1 MEHDLTQGN
10 IFKNLIKLSWP
21 GAVGRLFENLYDVVD
36 MFWVGTLGGVL
47 ATQAQA
53 GIVLFGVAN
62 SILQMFNSVFGPGS
76 VTIISRYW
84 GARDY
89 PKAIWA
95 SEQTILYKFLVG
107 CLGSALGLLF
117 LPYML
122 AFAGASSV
130 APPGCQFSVM
140 DMGLAYGRVIL
151 VAIPFI
157 FVYYTVNTI
166 FRCTSDPESSMFI
179 IATSAILNIIIDPMF
194 ILGFGPIP
202 KLGIAGAAI
211 ATFIAYLYAD
221 GLAMY
226 LLFTG
231 KKMHM
236 VRYSLLAFP
245 RIEGDTIRYR
255 LRIPYFKLRLDKG
268 GLKISFRGLLKP
280 DKDILVSFV
289 RIGVTPTVSQF
300 FGSSSYYIFMNLVSR
315 YGSAVVTAF
324 GIGGRVSGI
333 VNLPLLGIN
342 QAAAALVGQNLGAG
356 KPERAEKTAWYSAII
371 GTCLGSLMIVGA
383 FFFTKQIFGIFNGD
397 PAVIAVGVMGFTYA
411 MIGNTINAVSW
422 MLSSVFDGSGYTMW
436 PSIMGQVNA
445 WLFNVLPIYLAV
457 VVFDAGYVWVFYIG
471 IFTASIQLLTTF
483 YFVRA
488 GAWKRARV

>member
-53 GIVLFGVAN
+53 GIILFGVAN

-76 VTIISRYW
+76 VTIISRFW
-84 GARDY
+84 GAKDY
-89 PKAIWA
+89 PKAVWA
-95 SEQTILYKFLVG
+95 SEQTIIYKFLVG
-107 CLGSALGLLF
+107 CLGSAIGLFF

-122 AFAGASSV
+122 AFAGASTV
-130 APPGCQFSVM
+130 LPPGCQFSVM
-140 DMGLAYGRVIL
+140 DMGLTYGRIIL

-157 FVYYTVNTI
+157 FVFYTVNTI
-166 FRCTSDPESSMFI
+166 FRCTSDPHSSMFI
-179 IATSAILNIIIDPMF
+179 IASSSILNIIIDPMF

-211 ATFIAYLYAD
+211 ATFIAYLFAD
-221 GLAMY
+221 FLAMY

-231 KKMHM
+231 KKMQM
-236 VRYSLLAFP
+236 VRHSLLAFP
-245 RIEGDTIRYR
+245 KIEGGNVRYR
-255 LRIPYFKLRLDKG
+255 LRIPFYKLRLEQG
-268 GLKISFRGLLKP
+268 GLKISFKGLLKP
-280 DKDILVSFV
+280 DKKILVSFV
-289 RIGVTPTVSQF
+289 RIGITPTISEF

-315 YGSAVVTAF
+315 YGSAVVAAF
-324 GIGGRVSGI
+324 GIGGKVSGI
-333 VNLPLLGIN
+333 VNLPLLGVN
-342 QAAAALVGQNLGAG
+342 QAASALVGQNLGAG
-356 KPERAEKTAWYSAII
+356 KPERSEKTAWYSAVI
-371 GTCLGSLMIVGA
+371 GVCLGSVMTLLA
-383 FFFTKQIFGIFNGD
+383 FFFTKQIFGIFNSD
-397 PAVIAVGVMGFTYA
+397 SAVIAVGIVGFTYA

-436 PSIMGQVNA
+436 PSIWGQINT
-445 WLFNVLPIYLAV
+445 WLFNVLPVYLAV
-457 VVFDAGYVWVFYIG
+457 VVFDTGYVWVFYIG
-471 IFTASIQLLTTF
+471 IFTSIIHLLTTF

-488 GAWKRARV
+488 GAWKKARV